1 MATSISDLVTVYI
14 EKKPSFFA
22 RIEDIAPDVKPGWWQ
37 VKLLV
42 LTNPPQIFTWI
53 LEESQIDG
61 EPFTMG
67 GTPVYLEKVISPVVR
82 DAIPDS
88 RVQVKEETGRQDK
101 KEGGKVVSLFER
113 KKET

>member
-1 MATSISDLVTVYI
+1 MTTSISDLVNVHI
-14 EKKPSFFA
+14 EKKPAFFA
-22 RIEDIAPDVKPGWWQ
+22 RIEDITPDVKPGWWQ
-37 VKLLV
+37 VTLLV

-53 LEESQIDG
+53 LEEGQING

-67 GTPVYLEKVISPVVR
+67 GTPVFLEKVISPVVR
-82 DAIPDS
+82 GDTPDS
-88 RVQVKEETGRQDK
+88 PVPGHEGTRNVEK